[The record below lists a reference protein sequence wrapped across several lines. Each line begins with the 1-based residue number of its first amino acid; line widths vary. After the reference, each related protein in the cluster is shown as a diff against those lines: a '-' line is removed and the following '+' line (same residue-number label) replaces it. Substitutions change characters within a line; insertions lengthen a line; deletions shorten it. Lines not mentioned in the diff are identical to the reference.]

1 MRRILLGVLFATGLA
16 GAANASDYI
25 VVNSTDPSIKKGM
38 ALDAGMHVAVAAGKT
53 LTVMRATG
61 EVITL
66 TATASGVTAPGARL
80 SNADSAKF
88 DSLKALVEPPPQ
100 GRTFGARRGG
110 FCPPVESAQ
119 TIDDILRMADIAGCK
134 AEARQ
139 ALDLY
144 IAKQGK

>member
-1 MRRILLGVLFATGLA
+1 MRRILLGLLLAAGFA

-25 VVNSTDPSIKKGM
+25 VVNSTDPSIKRGM

-61 EVITL
+61 EGTTL
-66 TATASGVTAPGARL
+66 QASAAGVTVPPGRMAA
-80 SNADSAKF
+80 ADSARF

-110 FCPPVESAQ
+110 F
-119 TIDDILRMADIAGCK
+119 
-134 AEARQ
+134 
-139 ALDLY
+139 
-144 IAKQGK
+144 